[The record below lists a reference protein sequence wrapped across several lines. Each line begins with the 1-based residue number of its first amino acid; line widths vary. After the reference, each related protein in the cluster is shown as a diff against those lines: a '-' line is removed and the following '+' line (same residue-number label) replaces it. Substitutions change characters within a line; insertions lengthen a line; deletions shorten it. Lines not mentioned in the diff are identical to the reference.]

1 MASDTLS
8 GIGHVAADV
17 MTILPAARLLGDPR
31 LHFGGPDLEPRA
43 LRNLLKQRIQAVP
56 PGGEIA
62 WTTYYFRD
70 RDLAAA
76 LIAACDRGVRV
87 HLRLEGKP
95 RCKAAN
101 RKVLEMLRAHGL
113 RSGLQVSGTEAWKH
127 SKFGNLHSKIYVF
140 SHPVPTAFVG
150 SFNPSGDVPE
160 DQAII
165 DEIGDQDRG
174 HNLLVEFT
182 SPELVTAL
190 RHRAINSPGMLG
202 RLGPTQNRAIRA
214 RQTTAWF
221 YPRLAP
227 DVVGRHLRS
236 LKRPTVSAAISHL
249 KGGSL
254 ATALCDI
261 ARKGGEV
268 RLIVHDTE
276 RRVPSRAVA
285 ELKAAGVEVHRFS
298 NDEGL
303 PMHCKF
309 LLVSDAGTETAF
321 VGSLNHNLRSYYLNE
336 EVLLATREPEIVS
349 GLKVRMEQLVAM
361 CR

>member
-1 MASDTLS
+1 MASKALS
-8 GIGHVAADV
+8 GIGHVATDV
-17 MTILPAARLLGDPR
+17 MASLPIARVLGAPR
-31 LHFGGPDLEPRA
+31 LHFGGPDLEPRI
-43 LRNLLKQRIQAVP
+43 LRNLLKQQIEAVP
-56 PGGEIA
+56 PGGEIV

-70 RDLAAA
+70 RDLASA
-76 LIAACDRGVRV
+76 LVAACDRGVHI
-87 HLRLEGKP
+87 HLRIEGKP
-95 RCKAAN
+95 RCRAAN
-101 RKVLEMLRAHGL
+101 ANVLEMLRAHGL
-113 RSGLQVSGTEAWKH
+113 RGGLQVCGAEAWKH

-140 SHPVPTAFVG
+140 SHPVPTVLVG
-150 SFNPSGDVPE
+150 SFNPSGDMPE
-160 DQAII
+160 EEAII
-165 DEIGDQDRG
+165 AEIGDQDRG

-182 SPELVTAL
+182 EPGVVSAL
-190 RHRAINSPGMLG
+190 RHRAINSPGILG
-202 RLGPTQNRAIRA
+202 RLRPAQNRATGSRL
-214 RQTTAWF
+214 TTVWS
-221 YPRLAP
+221 YPRLSP

-236 LKRPTVSAAISHL
+236 LRQPTVSAAISHL

-285 ELKAAGVEVHRFS
+285 ELKAAGISVHRFS

-309 LLVSDAGTETAF
+309 LLASDAGTETAF
-321 VGSLNHNLRSYYLNE
+321 LGSLNHNLRSYYLNE
-336 EVLLATREPEIVS
+336 EVLLSTREPDIVS
-349 GLKVRMEQLVAM
+349 GLKARMEQLVAM

>member
-1 MASDTLS
+1 MASNTLS
-8 GIGHVAADV
+8 EIGHVAADV
-17 MTILPAARLLGDPR
+17 MTSLPAARVLRAPR

-43 LRNLLKQRIQAVP
+43 LRDLLKKRIEAVP

-70 RDLAAA
+70 RDLASA
-76 LIAACDRGVRV
+76 LLAACDRGVRV
-87 HLRLEGKP
+87 HLRLEGMP

-101 RKVLEMLRAHGL
+101 AAVLEMLRAHGL
-113 RSGLQVSGTEAWKH
+113 RGGLQISGAEAWKH

-140 SHPVPTAFVG
+140 SHPVPAAFVG
-150 SFNPSGDVPE
+150 SFNPSGDMPE
-160 DQAII
+160 DPAII
-165 DEIGDQDRG
+165 AEIGDQDRG
-174 HNLLVEFT
+174 HNLLIEFT
-182 SPELVTAL
+182 EPELVAAF
-190 RHRAINSPGMLG
+190 RHRALNAPGMLG
-202 RLGPTQNRAIRA
+202 RLRPAQNRAMSA
-214 RQTTAWF
+214 RLTTVWS
-221 YPRLAP
+221 YPRLSP

-236 LKRPTVSAAISHL
+236 LRQPTVSAAISHL

-285 ELKAAGVEVHRFS
+285 ELKAAGVVVHRFS
-298 NDEGL
+298 NGEGL

-309 LLVSDAGTETAF
+309 LLASDAGTETAF
-321 VGSLNHNLRSYYLNE
+321 LGSLNYNLRSYYLNE

-349 GLKVRMEQLVAM
+349 GLKGRMEQLVAM

>member
-8 GIGHVAADV
+8 EIGHVAADV
-17 MTILPAARLLGDPR
+17 MTSLPAALPLGDRR

-43 LRNLLKQRIQAVP
+43 LRNLLKRRIEAVP

-70 RDLAAA
+70 RDLASA
-76 LIAACDRGVRV
+76 LLSACDRGVHV
-87 HLRLEGKP
+87 HLRMEGMP
-95 RCKAAN
+95 RCKTAN
-101 RKVLEMLRAHGL
+101 ANVLQMLRAHGL
-113 RSGLQVSGTEAWKH
+113 GGRLQVSGAEAWKH
-127 SKFGNLHSKIYVF
+127 SRFGNLHSKIYVF

-150 SFNPSGDVPE
+150 SFNPSGDTPE
-160 DQAII
+160 DEAII
-165 DEIGDQDRG
+165 SEIGDQDRG

-182 SPELVTAL
+182 EPDVVAAL
-190 RHRAINSPGMLG
+190 RHRAIHSPGVLG
-202 RLGPTQNRAIRA
+202 RLGPAQNRAIRNL
-214 RQTTAWF
+214 QTTIWH

-236 LKRPTVSAAISHL
+236 LKQPTVSAAISHL

-254 ATALCDI
+254 AAALCDI
-261 ARKGGEV
+261 ARKGGNV

-285 ELKAAGVEVHRFS
+285 ELKTAGVAVHRFS

-309 LLVSDAGTETAF
+309 LLASDAGTETAF
-321 VGSLNHNLRSYYLNE
+321 LGSLNHNLRSYYLNE
-336 EVLLATREPEIVS
+336 EVLVATREPEIVS
-349 GLKVRMEQLVAM
+349 ALKARMEQLVAM